1 MKIRLQMVLLI
12 LAGVVFTGCATA
24 ADPVEVTRLV
34 VEEIPVTVEV
44 TRIVVQEVVQEV
56 AVEVTRLVEVTPAME
71 VAAEPTMEPTAEV
84 EPSPTPEP
92 TATTAVTGAT
102 YAVQPGDT
110 LATIAEQT
118 GTTIAALQAANNM
131 DGSSFLIAGQDIVIP
146 GLEGEVPVIEA
157 AVPAPTEAPV
167 EVAIEAPPAVAA
179 AAAGTNLLP
188 NSSFEGDW
196 HFYLYNELQIPD
208 GWQLATDEGANNL
221 EQGAGGLFNRPEVRV
236 VPAKDL
242 PPTEHSLFIFDGNK
256 TVKAF
261 KGGAP
266 TSFSMFTDVA
276 LQPGSYRLSIRF
288 FPDTVSG
295 YDDNKQKIYASD
307 PLAAEAR
314 IIVDGGGTGWQGTTS
329 GQRNTLTYDFSVDEA
344 RNVRVGGAFRN
355 RYIMAN
361 NGWFLDNWSLERLD
375 AAQ

>member
-1 MKIRLQMVLLI
+1 EFLVKKKSFYIFLRPLAAVVLM
-12 LAGVVFTGCATA
+12 GCAGQA
-24 ADPVEVTRLV
+24 EQVEVTRLV
-34 VEEIPVTVEV
+34 PEQIPVTVEV
-44 TRIVVQEVVQEV
+44 TRVFVQEIVQEV
-56 AVEVTRLVEVTPAME
+56 AVEVTRIVEVAPVIEAT
-71 VAAEPTMEPTAEV
+71 AEPTMESAAEA

-92 TATTAVTGAT
+92 TATTAETGVTYT
-102 YAVQPGDT
+102 VQPGDT
-110 LATIAEQT
+110 LATIADQT

-131 DGSSFLIAGQDIVIP
+131 DGSSFLIAGQDIIIP

-157 AVPAPTEAPV
+157 PAPAPTEAPV
-167 EVAIEAPPAVAA
+167 ESAPVVAA
-179 AAAGTNLLP
+179 TSGTNLLP
-188 NSSFEGDW
+188 NPSFEGNW

-242 PPTEHSLFIFDGNK
+242 PPAEHSLFIFDGDK

-276 LQPGSYRLSIRF
+276 LQPDSYRLTINF
-288 FPDTVSG
+288 FPDTVTG
-295 YDDNKQKIYASD
+295 YDDNRQKIYASD

-314 IIVDGGGTGWQGTTS
+314 VIVDGGGTGWQGTAS
-329 GQRNTLTYDFSVDEA
+329 GQRNTLTYDFTIDEA
-344 RNVRVGGAFRN
+344 RTVRVGGAFRN

-361 NGWFLDNWSLERLD
+361 NGWFLDNWSLTQLD
-375 AAQ
+375 TGQ

>member
-1 MKIRLQMVLLI
+1 MKQRLIMVLLP
-12 LAGVVFTGCATA
+12 LALLVLTGCGGPAEA
-24 ADPVEVTRLV
+24 VEVTRV
-34 VEEIPVTVEV
+34 VTEQVPVTVEV
-44 TRIVVQEVVQEV
+44 TRVVVQEIVQEV
-56 AVEVTRLVEVTPAME
+56 AVEVTRLVEAAPTME
-71 VAAEPTMEPTAEV
+71 AAAEPTAEATAEV

-102 YAVQPGDT
+102 YTVQPGDT

-131 DGSSFLIAGQDIVIP
+131 DGSSFLIAGQEIVIP
-146 GLEGEVPVIEA
+146 GLEGEVPVIQA
-157 AVPAPTEAPV
+157 AAPAATEAP
-167 EVAIEAPPAVAA
+167 AEAAPAA
-179 AAAGTNLLP
+179 AAAAPGANLLP
-188 NSSFEGDW
+188 NASFEGEW
-196 HFYLYNELQIPD
+196 YFYLYNELQIPE
-208 GWQLATDEGANNL
+208 GWQLTTDEGPNNL

-242 PPTEHSLFIFDGNK
+242 PPAEHGLFIFEGNK

-276 LQPGSYRLSIRF
+276 LQPGSYRLTINF

-295 YDDNKQKIYASD
+295 YDNKVKVYAAD

-314 IIVDGGGTGWQGTTS
+314 IIVDGGGSGWQGTAS
-329 GQRNTLTYDFSVDEA
+329 GQRNTLTYDFVVDEA
-344 RNVRVGGAFRN
+344 RTVRVGGAFRN

-361 NGWFLDNWSLERLD
+361 NGWFLDGWSLTRLD
-375 AAQ
+375 SAQ